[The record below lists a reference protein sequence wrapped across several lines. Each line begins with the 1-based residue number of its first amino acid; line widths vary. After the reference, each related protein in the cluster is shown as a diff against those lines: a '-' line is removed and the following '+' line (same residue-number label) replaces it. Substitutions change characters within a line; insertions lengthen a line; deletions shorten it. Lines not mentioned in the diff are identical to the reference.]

1 MASLGTDFVMHAYGQ
16 GYGDEHLRSVNA
28 VTHLFK
34 DGDLNASHCNV
45 KASAVKESVARKKPH
60 GDHEL
65 SQGQECQLEVIEMT
79 NKLDKPQVEA
89 EAMASRA
96 HELNHTILPG
106 KTQGTY
112 RDRIKCKEHF
122 SEILRE
128 LSKDKQ

>member
-1 MASLGTDFVMHAYGQ
+1 MTDFEMHAYKQ
-16 GYGDEHLRSVNA
+16 RYGEVHLRPVNSVS
-28 VTHLFK
+28 HLF
-34 DGDLNASHCNV
+34 GDVDLDVGHCKL
-45 KASAVKESVARKKPH
+45 KASDGGNLWKGKSPLRTRES
-60 GDHEL
+60 
-65 SQGQECQLEVIEMT
+65 SQVQECQLEVIKMT